1 MRVVAIIQARM
12 GSRRLPGKVL
22 MDLEGEPMLARVVTR
37 ARRAATLQDVV
48 VATTTSAADDAV
60 ARLCADR
67 GWPCFR
73 GSEDDVLD
81 RYERAAA
88 AFHIDVVVRIT
99 ADCPL
104 IEPALIDRVV
114 REFLERRPA
123 VDYACN
129 FRPAVTFPEGLA
141 VEVLTREALHRAWQD
156 DGNPSWREHVTEYL
170 LNHPELFRLHG
181 VTNDRDHSH
190 LRWTVDQAEDLAFV
204 RTIYRHFGHDRFSW
218 LDVLRVLEE
227 HPDWSQINAAVKQK
241 VVCAIVFRCDGSPS
255 IGMGHVVRSAALA
268 TALRERGCDV
278 RFAMRELAGSAGDF
292 VRKSGFPI
300 DVIPSAH
307 ADDRAP
313 LTPSDLADT
322 VAAAQ
327 RFGARCVVV
336 DHYGASADYLTAL
349 RARGPHVGVIDDLA
363 DRELTSVDWLLN
375 QNLSA
380 AGLAYRTRGDCVR
393 LLAPTYALLRSEFAA
408 ARLRVARTFTRDDR
422 RVLLTFGGGG
432 ATERLCAEITKA
444 LGDVPRALEVRSA
457 LGNADAASMAELM
470 AWADVSINGGGS
482 TGWELCCLGVPMV
495 ILTLTPDQVPNAAAL
510 GRHGCGVS
518 LGAWHAET
526 GAQRLARCVEDLL
539 ADPERRASMSRAAQA
554 LVDGGGTARA
564 ADSLLALVAR

>member
-12 GSRRLPGKVL
+12 GSSRLPGKVL
-22 MDLEGEPMLARVVTR
+22 MNLEGEPMLARVVTR
-37 ARRAATLQDVV
+37 ARRAGSLQDVV
-48 VATTTSAADDAV
+48 VATTTSAADDPV
-60 ARLCADR
+60 ARLCAER
-67 GWPCFR
+67 GWLCFR

-88 AFHIDVVVRIT
+88 AFDVDVIVRIT

-141 VEVLTREALHRAWQD
+141 VEVLTREALHRAWRD
-156 DGNPSWREHVTEYL
+156 DGNPAWREHVTEYV
-170 LNHPELFRLHG
+170 LNHPELFRFHG
-181 VTNDRDHSH
+181 VTNDRDQSH

-204 RTIYRHFGHDRFSW
+204 RTIYHHFGHDRFSS
-218 LDVLRVLEE
+218 LDVLAVLEQ
-227 HPDWSQINAAVKQK
+227 HPDWTAINAAVKQR
-241 VVCAIVFRCDGSPS
+241 VVCGILFRCDGSAS
-255 IGMGHVVRSAALA
+255 LGMGHVVRSAALA

-278 RFAMRELAGSAGDF
+278 RFAMRELAGDAGDF

-300 DVIPSAH
+300 DVIPAQDV
-307 ADDRAP
+307 DDRTP

-322 VAAAQ
+322 LAAAQ

-336 DHYGASADYLTAL
+336 DHYGASADYLAAV
-349 RARGPHVGVIDDLA
+349 RARGPQVAVIDDLA
-363 DRELTSVDWLLN
+363 DRELTSADWLLN

-393 LLAPTYALLRSEFAA
+393 LLAPSYALLRPEFAA
-408 ARLRVARTFTRDDR
+408 ARPHVARTFGRDDR
-422 RVLLTFGGGG
+422 RVLLTLGGG

-444 LGDVPRALEVRSA
+444 LGDVPRRLDVRSV
-457 LGNADAASMAELM
+457 LGGAPAASMAALM
-470 AWADVSINGGGS
+470 AWADLSINGGGS
-482 TGWELCCLGVPMV
+482 TCWELCCLGVPMV
-495 ILTLTPDQVPNAAAL
+495 VFTLTPDQVPNAAAL
-510 GRHGCGVS
+510 GRHGCAVS

-526 GAQRLARCVEDLL
+526 GAQRLAQCVEELL
-539 ADPERRASMSRAAQA
+539 AAPERRASMSRAAQA
-554 LVDGGGTARA
+554 LVDGSGAERA